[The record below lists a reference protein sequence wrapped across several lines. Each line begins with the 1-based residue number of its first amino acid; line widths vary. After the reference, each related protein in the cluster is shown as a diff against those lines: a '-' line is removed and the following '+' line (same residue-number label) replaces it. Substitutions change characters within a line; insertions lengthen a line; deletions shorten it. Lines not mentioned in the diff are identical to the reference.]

1 MVFCAGQIFRGLL
14 AFAAAAGSGTS
25 FCPDP
30 DQFPI
35 FADADS
41 WLRVEVEI
49 FEIGFE
55 LNRSHLLLY

>member
-41 WLRVEVEI
+41 WLRVGGDIRNWIRAEETAPP
-49 FEIGFE
+49 F
-55 LNRSHLLLY
+55 LY